1 MANKVMTM
9 IQTATV
15 LIVEDTP
22 SERELISHYLR
33 EEGYSVIHAVTAQ
46 EGLDKAL
53 ASRPDLIVTDVVMPG
68 MSGFELCRSLK
79 RAPETAEAP
88 IVICSSKDQAID
100 RLWGMRQGA
109 DAYITKPFNREE
121 LLKVIKSVL

>member
-1 MANKVMTM
+1 MTV
-9 IQTATV
+9 IQMATV

-22 SERELISHYLR
+22 SERELISHYLQ

-46 EGLDKAL
+46 EGLDKAI
-53 ASRPDLIVTDVVMPG
+53 ASQPSVIVTDVVMPG

-79 RAPETAEAP
+79 RVPETAEVP
-88 IVICSSKDQAID
+88 VVICSSKNQAID

>member
-1 MANKVMTM
+1 MTV

-22 SERELISHYLR
+22 SERELISHYLQ
-33 EEGYSVIHAVTAQ
+33 EEGYTVIHAVTAQ
-46 EGLDKAL
+46 EGLDKAI
-53 ASRPDLIVTDVVMPG
+53 ASQPSVIVTDVVMPG

-79 RAPETAEAP
+79 RVPETAEVP
-88 IVICSSKDQAID
+88 VVICSSKNQAID

-109 DAYITKPFNREE
+109 DAYITKPFEREE

>member
-1 MANKVMTM
+1 MTV

-33 EEGYSVIHAVTAQ
+33 EEGYNVIHAVTAQ
-46 EGLDKAL
+46 EGLDKAI
-53 ASRPDLIVTDVVMPG
+53 ASQPSVIVTDVVMPG

-79 RAPETAEAP
+79 RVPETAEVP
-88 IVICSSKDQAID
+88 VVICSSKNQAID

-109 DAYITKPFNREE
+109 DAYITKPFEREE

>member
-1 MANKVMTM
+1 MTV
-9 IQTATV
+9 IQMATV

-22 SERELISHYLR
+22 SERELISHYLQ

-46 EGLDKAL
+46 EGLDKAI
-53 ASRPDLIVTDVVMPG
+53 ASQPSVIVTDVVMPG

-79 RAPETAEAP
+79 REPETAAVP
-88 IVICSSKDQAID
+88 VVICSSKNQAID

>member
-1 MANKVMTM
+1 MTV

-22 SERELISHYLR
+22 SERELISHYLQ
-33 EEGYSVIHAVTAQ
+33 EEGYSVIHAMTAQ
-46 EGLDKAL
+46 EGLEKAI
-53 ASRPDLIVTDVVMPG
+53 ASQPDVIVTDVVMPG

-79 RAPETAEAP
+79 RSPETEKVP
-88 IVICSSKDQAID
+88 VVICSSKDQAID

-109 DAYITKPFNREE
+109 DAYITKPFDREE

>member
-1 MANKVMTM
+1 MTM

-33 EEGYSVIHAVTAQ
+33 EEGYNVIHAVTAQ
-46 EGLDKAL
+46 EGFDKAI

-79 RAPETAEAP
+79 RAPETAKVP
-88 IVICSSKDQAID
+88 IIICSSKDQAID

-109 DAYITKPFNREE
+109 DAYMTKPFNREE

>member
-1 MANKVMTM
+1 MTM
-9 IQTATV
+9 TQTATV

-22 SERELISHYLR
+22 SERELISHYLQ
-33 EEGYSVIHAVTAQ
+33 EEGYSVIHAVTAK
-46 EGLDKAL
+46 EGLEKATTT
-53 ASRPDLIVTDVVMPG
+53 PPNVIVTDVVMPG

-79 RAPETAEAP
+79 RTPETENVP
-88 IVICSSKDQAID
+88 VVICSSKDQAID

-109 DAYITKPFNREE
+109 DAYLTKPFEREE

>member
-1 MANKVMTM
+1 MTV

-22 SERELISHYLR
+22 SERELISHYLQ

-46 EGLDKAL
+46 EGMDKAR
-53 ASRPDLIVTDVVMPG
+53 SSQPDVIVTDVVMPG

-79 RAPETAEAP
+79 RAPETSTVP
-88 IVICSSKDQAID
+88 VVICSSKDQAID

-121 LLKVIKSVL
+121 LLKVVKSVL